1 MVIGVIRRV
10 CFGLGLLVEAWPL
23 QAVERTLQI
32 ETPPAVAAGSEFAI
46 VISATTDAGAGER
59 VGFLQVDASVDD
71 GHTWAPQCY
80 LDNQGASVRREFRLT
95 AGNAGTV
102 IRVRARVAFRDG
114 LAGDVDYTGAAIRWH
129 DNWAAWDE
137 PPARKR
143 VVRVGAP
150 ERSK

>member
-1 MVIGVIRRV
+1 M
-10 CFGLGLLVEAWPL
+10 
-23 QAVERTLQI
+23 ERTLKI
-32 ETPPAVAAGSEFAI
+32 EAPPAVAAGSEFAV
-46 VISATTDAGAGER
+46 VISATTDAAAGER
-59 VGFLQVDASVDD
+59 VGFLQVDVSVDD

-80 LDNQGASVRREFRLT
+80 LDNDGVSVRREFRLT

-137 PPARKR
+137 PPARI
-143 VVRVGAP
+143 VVISVRP
-150 ERSK
+150 SERSS